1 MQNDQNAEISFAKDS
16 EIQKFGKTFQL
27 ILWPVLK
34 SGWKMN
40 GEICTN
46 AEIQNDQNTQITN
59 DKIQKWRTA
68 ANPEYFLLWPEIQL
82 TRNTEEM
89 GLVM

>member
-46 AEIQNDQNTQITN
+46 AEIQNNQNTQIP
-59 DKIQKWRTA
+59 KYRIQNCGK
-68 ANPEYFLLWPEIQL
+68 PCYFLLWPEIQL

-89 GLVM
+89 GLLM

>member
-59 DKIQKWRTA
+59 NKMTKFRNGELRQ
-68 ANPEYFLLWPEIQL
+68 
-82 TRNTEEM
+82 TRNTSFC
-89 GLVM
+89 GQKYS